1 MSIRKNKQITREITA
16 ETIPTTPEEAI
27 QVLDILLSD
36 DDKEYLRTEENAA
49 IKVHH
54 SLGRW
59 IRNNWG
65 LWADETNELKT
76 HFINK
81 GVTHPDDMSGK
92 ILDSYVEYL
101 KSNEQ

>member
-1 MSIRKNKQITREITA
+1 MSIRKNKQIA
-16 ETIPTTPEEAI
+16 EDTIPTTPEEAI
-27 QVLDILLSD
+27 QVLDALLVEE
-36 DDKEYLRTEENAA
+36 DKEWLVTEENAA

-65 LWADETNELKT
+65 LWADEPNMLKT
-76 HFINK
+76 YFINK
-81 GVTHPDDMSGK
+81 GVTHPDDMSGE
-92 ILDSYVEYL
+92 ILDAYVKYL

>member
-1 MSIRKNKQITREITA
+1 MSFKKHTKTRNITV

-36 DDKEYLRTEENAA
+36 DDKDYLRTEENAA

-81 GVTHPDDMSGK
+81 GVTHPDDMSYA
-92 ILDSYVEYL
+92 ITEEYVKHL
-101 KSNEQ
+101 KKTWV

>member
-1 MSIRKNKQITREITA
+1 MGYKKKHPVRKFIE
-16 ETIPTTPEEAI
+16 ETIPTTEEVI

-36 DDKEYLRTEENAA
+36 DDKDYLRTEKNAA

-54 SLGRW
+54 SIGRW

-65 LWADETNELKT
+65 LWVDEPNELKI

-81 GVTHPDDMSGK
+81 GVTHPDNMSGE
-92 ILDSYVEYL
+92 ILDAYIEYL
-101 KSNEQ
+101 KSNKQ